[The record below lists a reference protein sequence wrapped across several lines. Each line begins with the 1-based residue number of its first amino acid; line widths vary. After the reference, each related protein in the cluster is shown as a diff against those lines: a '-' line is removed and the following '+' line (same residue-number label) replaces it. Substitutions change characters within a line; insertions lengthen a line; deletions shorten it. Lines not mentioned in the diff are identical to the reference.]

1 MRLING
7 SRCFTFVSS
16 FSPFF
21 SLSSIYRGNEGG
33 EEKENFV
40 QGIREVTVLER
51 NEYLILMTLTR
62 KNEGGKGKEEWKVN
76 GRTTKSNE
84 MVAPMI

>member
-1 MRLING
+1 MVRE
-7 SRCFTFVSS
+7 CFTFVS
-16 FSPFF
+16 FFF
-21 SLSSIYRGNEGG
+21 SFFFLSSIYRGNEGG

-62 KNEGGKGKEEWKVN
+62 KNEGGKGNEEWKV
-76 GRTTKSNE
+76 TKNNKE
-84 MVAPMI
+84 

>member
-7 SRCFTFVSS
+7 SRCFTFVSF

-62 KNEGGKGKEEWKVN
+62 KNEGGKREGGMEGKWKN
-76 GRTTKSNE
+76 NKE
-84 MVAPMI
+84 